1 MRCRAQTKVTLVC
14 VYTPDMADGTGATTG
29 MSLRERKKHLTRQ
42 ALLAAADRLFE
53 ARGYDN
59 VTVAEIADA
68 ANISVKTLFT
78 YFASKEDLAFADEAS
93 LRDAITEA
101 ITASPAGTAPVDA
114 AAAELRRVVQGAGQ
128 DGQVDGIEGYH
139 RAFGDSAA
147 LQSRLRRMWS
157 GYEDAVTA
165 AILSRH
171 PDTGAAAA
179 RLEAMLVIALVRS
192 LTTSEV
198 LALVREAADPRA
210 TLVTWID
217 TAATRLGASALT
229 NR

>member
-1 MRCRAQTKVTLVC
+1 
-14 VYTPDMADGTGATTG
+14 MAELTEGGAIAG

-78 YFASKEDLAFADEAS
+78 YFASKEDLAFADEGR
-93 LRDAITEA
+93 LRDAVTGA
-101 ITASPAGTAPVDA
+101 IARSPDGTAPLDA
-114 AAAELRRVVQGAGQ
+114 AAAELRRMVQGPGP
-128 DGQVDGIEGYH
+128 DGQLDGIEGYH
-139 RAFGDSAA
+139 RAFGDSPA

-165 AILSRH
+165 AVLSRD
-171 PDTGAAAA
+171 PDAGPAAA

-192 LTTSEV
+192 LTSAEV
-198 LALVREAADPRA
+198 RVLVSEAADPRDA
-210 TLVTWID
+210 LLSWIG
-217 TAATRLGASALT
+217 AATARLRPSAPAAVT
-229 NR
+229 QTK